1 MLLLIFN
8 LGLHAVQLVLRL
20 CVCLRVL
27 VWGVSLN
34 PSSCPPPPTVL
45 GSDKD
50 ETWRSE
56 SGWVGRG
63 QSPLNS
69 LGGALKDISECT
81 LLGQV
86 GAGEGGG
93 VLFLGLHLFTVKL
106 N

>member
-1 MLLLIFN
+1 M
-8 LGLHAVQLVLRL
+8 AVAVAVALAVGRGR
-20 CVCLRVL
+20 CL
-27 VWGVSLN
+27 
-34 PSSCPPPPTVL
+34 PPPPTVL

-69 LGGALKDISECT
+69 LGGALKDITECT

-86 GAGEGGG
+86 GGRGEKEGE
-93 VLFLGLHLFTVKL
+93 VLFLGVHLFTVKL